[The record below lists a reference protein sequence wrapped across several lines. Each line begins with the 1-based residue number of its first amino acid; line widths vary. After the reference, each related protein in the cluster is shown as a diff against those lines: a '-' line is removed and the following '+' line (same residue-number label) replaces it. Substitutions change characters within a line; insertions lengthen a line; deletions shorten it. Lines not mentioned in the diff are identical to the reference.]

1 MSKNNGVYQLIIE
14 NLKMI
19 EQTNGILDEIQENV
33 FNQID
38 KYINFWAENNSWSCE
53 GSFWIKGPQKFY
65 PTYWDKKLSYFS
77 FDLDDDIKNENIS
90 WLSYLNGSEHTK
102 LGLCWC
108 FSYGRK
114 YQLQE
119 WQKELKRQYDN
130 NRSLFEKNNAK
141 IVYGGRNLF
150 IPITQDISELIEN
163 YPNGIDT
170 VLEDPVNKAL
180 NCLNNIFPV
189 IDQIYTKL
197 TN

>member
-1 MSKNNGVYQLIIE
+1 MSENNGVYQLIIE

-19 EQTNGILDEIQENV
+19 EQTNHILEEIQKNI
-33 FNQID
+33 FNHID
-38 KYINFWAENNSWSCE
+38 SYIYLWTKGKHWVCDGNFWSTKSQ
-53 GSFWIKGPQKFY
+53 IFY
-65 PTYWDKKLSYFS
+65 PTHWDKALSYFS
-77 FDLDDDIKNENIS
+77 FDLDDDIKNESIS
-90 WLSYLNGSEHTK
+90 WLSYLNGTEHTK
-102 LGLCWC
+102 FGLCWY
-108 FSYGRK
+108 FSWGNK
-114 YQLQE
+114 YKQQE
-119 WQKELKRQYDN
+119 WQRELKKYYDN